1 MKGDYYELKLAQC
14 LVRIVTKMKQ
24 TNKKKKTLRIQTSD

>member
-24 TNKKKKTLRIQTSD
+24 TNKQKKNIKDTDQ